1 MGGTHVELAS
11 GRKGRDKAEEGKSMI
26 KRIKRIYKE
35 VLFPWGLEKSMSS
48 PIHSA
53 ARANLLTNASGQVLE
68 IGFGTGLNL
77 SHYPETIERIVTV
90 DPNEGMNGR
99 AMKRIEESPIPV
111 EHKVLSGESLPLDAD
126 CVVSTWTLCS
136 IPDVVS
142 ALSEL
147 HRVLKPTGKLLFLE
161 HGLSR
166 DADVARWQKRFN
178 GIQKI
183 YGDGCQLIR
192 DFSELIPSAGFRLD
206 EIEEYYQEKAIRTH
220 GYTYQGVASTG

>member
-1 MGGTHVELAS
+1 
-11 GRKGRDKAEEGKSMI
+11 MI
-26 KRIKRIYKE
+26 KRIKRFYKE

-53 ARANLLTNASGQVLE
+53 ARASLLAYASGRVLE

-77 SHYPETIERIVTV
+77 PRYPVSVERIVTV
-90 DPNEGMNGR
+90 DPNAGMNGR
-99 AMKRIEESPIPV
+99 AMERIKASPIPV
-111 EHKVLSGESLPLDAD
+111 EHNVLSGESLPLDADSFD

-147 HRVLKPTGKLLFLE
+147 HRVLKPEGKLLFLE

-166 DADVARWQKRFN
+166 DPGVARWQKRLN

-206 EIEEYYQEKAIRTH
+206 EIEEYYQEKAVRTH
-220 GYTYQGVASTG
+220 GYTYRGVASIA